1 MKPKKGSYTEGYSIL
16 KATEGG
22 MGQKTALMRLK
33 EEGIEATGGTSCY
46 VGHTAVYVT
55 GTKRT
60 QNKASKIL
68 FGR

>member
-1 MKPKKGSYTEGYSIL
+1 MKPKKGTYTEGYSIL

-22 MGQKTALMRLK
+22 MGQKTALQLLK
-33 EEGIEATGGTSCY
+33 AEGIKAWGGTSCY
-46 VGHTAVYVT
+46 VGQTAVFVA

-60 QNKASKIL
+60 HNKVSKIL